1 MLRLLAIV
9 LATVVPESGTWTPSP
24 GFPAGPNSPTG
35 VILTNTFVHS
45 PNWGVVA
52 VRGAG
57 KITVP
62 NGYSDPDGVLGRLT
76 VAVDAISGGSQEEDA
91 ELQIMV
97 GQTKR
102 LPFAAF
108 IETNAVH
115 PPRPGAGG
123 VSGHVFLSCRPWA
136 DRGKESAEI
145 YITGMIGTKWLE

>member
-1 MLRLLAIV
+1 M
-9 LATVVPESGTWTPSP
+9 
-24 GFPAGPNSPTG
+24 
-35 VILTNTFVHS
+35 HS
-45 PNWGVVA
+45 PNWDVVA

-76 VAVDAISGGSQEEDA
+76 VAVDAISGGSEEDDV
-91 ELQIMV
+91 ELQIKL

-108 IETNAVH
+108 KQTNSVH

-136 DRGKESAEI
+136 DRGEESAEI
-145 YITGMIGTKWLE
+145 YITGMLGTKWLE